1 MIKKIFLFFFIILCS
16 VVLID
21 YTANKLVYLIFSV
34 ISIFFLLY
42 MFRSKSIFFDQFLG
56 LFLFLGFWINFS
68 IKIKLKTLFPN
79 GFGDFKFW
87 FADGIGSF
95 DFSSNSVNN
104 ILLICIVSFIAIAF
118 ASFIREKFFNY
129 TGNKITTYEE
139 KFYYK
144 YRKFHL
150 FFFIII
156 ILIFSIINFHFQIY
170 QRGNVNDY
178 SFILNIFFTFLFF
191 IFLPSLTTII
201 MNYEVH
207 LNKNKGMKIS
217 ILISI
222 FESFINS
229 FSILSRNFLFNPL
242 SNAFGLYK
250 LNKKNKKFSIKYIHF
265 FLITIIIFF
274 LISVIL
280 VSKERNEFETRI
292 INYDQTEH
300 TINKKIDEESNLIIN
315 SFQRI
320 FKIFI
325 SRLIGIEGVMAVSS
339 SDELSFKLLQ
349 SALNEKFVRGEN
361 SFYDKFKNENRTKRD
376 CINQNYSNEN
386 CKINSITLMGI
397 VAFLFYSG
405 SFIFLFLSLSIICL
419 FCSFLEFVSYKIT
432 NNMLFS
438 ALISQILAY
447 RLWHFGY
454 IPSNS
459 YKLLLSICFIIF
471 LIYLYRKLI
480 SKIQI

>member
-1 MIKKIFLFFFIILCS
+1 MIKKILLICFAILCY

-21 YTANKLVYLIFSV
+21 YTANKLIYFIFTI
-34 ISIFFLLY
+34 ISIIFLLY

-68 IKIKLKTLFPN
+68 IKIKLKTLFPE

-87 FADGIGSF
+87 FADGVGSF
-95 DFSSNSVNN
+95 DFSSNSINH
-104 ILLICIVSFIAIAF
+104 ILTICIVSYIAISF
-118 ASFIREKFFNY
+118 ASFIRERFFNY
-129 TGNKITTYEE
+129 TSDKITTYEE
-139 KFYYK
+139 KFYK
-144 YRKFHL
+144 KNRKFYL
-150 FFFIII
+150 IFFISVIF
-156 ILIFSIINFHFQIY
+156 IFSIINFRFQIY
-170 QRGNVNDY
+170 QRGVVNDY

-191 IFLPSLTTII
+191 IFLPSFTTII
-201 MNYEVH
+201 MNYEVQ
-207 LNKNKGMKIS
+207 LNKNKGIKLS

-222 FESFINS
+222 FESFMNS

-242 SNAFGLYK
+242 SNAIGLYK
-250 LNKKNKKFSIKYIHF
+250 LNQKNNIFRIKYIYF

-280 VSKERNEFETRI
+280 VSKERNEFETRVI
-292 INYDQTEH
+292 KNDQTELI
-300 TINKKIDEESNLIIN
+300 INKKSKEENNLIIN
-315 SFQRI
+315 STQRI

-339 SDELSFKLLQ
+339 SDKLGFKLLQ
-349 SALNEKFVRGEN
+349 SSLNEKFVRGEN
-361 SFYDKFKNENRTKRD
+361 SFYDKFKNETRTKRD
-376 CINQNYSNEN
+376 CINENYSNEN
-386 CKINSITLMGI
+386 CKINSISLMGI

-405 SFIFLFLSLSIICL
+405 SFIFLFFSLSIICL
-419 FCSFLEFVSYKIT
+419 FCSFLEFISYKFT

-480 SKIQI
+480 SKIEI

>member
-1 MIKKIFLFFFIILCS
+1 MIKKILLICFAILCY

-21 YTANKLVYLIFSV
+21 YTANKLIYFIFTL
-34 ISIFFLLY
+34 ISISFLLY

-68 IKIKLKTLFPN
+68 IKIKLKALFPD

-87 FADGIGSF
+87 FADGVGSF
-95 DFSSNSVNN
+95 DFSSNSIND
-104 ILLICIVSFIAIAF
+104 ILIICMVSFIAISF
-118 ASFIREKFFNY
+118 ASFIRERFFNY
-129 TGNKITTYEE
+129 ASSQITSYEK
-139 KFYYK
+139 KFYK
-144 YRKFHL
+144 KNRKFYL

-156 ILIFSIINFHFQIY
+156 ILIFSIINFRFQIY
-170 QRGNVNDY
+170 QRGIVNDY
-178 SFILNIFFTFLFF
+178 SFIINALFTFLFF

-201 MNYEVH
+201 INYEVH
-207 LNKNKGMKIS
+207 LNKNKGMKLS

-222 FESFINS
+222 FESFMNS

-250 LNKKNKKFSIKYIHF
+250 LNHKNKKFSSQYIYF

-274 LISVIL
+274 LISVVL

-292 INYDQTEH
+292 NYNDQTEF
-300 TINKKIDEESNLIIN
+300 TINKKSDNENNLIIN
-315 SFQRI
+315 SSQRI

-339 SDELSFKLLQ
+339 SDELGFKLIQ

-361 SFYDKFKNENRTKRD
+361 SFYDKFKNENRTKKD

-386 CKINSITLMGI
+386 CKINSISLMGI

-419 FCSFLEFVSYKIT
+419 FCSFIEFISYKVS
-432 NNMLFS
+432 NNMVFS

-471 LIYLYRKLI
+471 LIYLYRKLT